1 MKRFILL
8 LVAAMTMVCGF
19 AQSDEPEKSSPSRD
33 TEIARRCLFMDIEGK
48 YYRNCV
54 VTLKS
59 TSPDYFITDKYKVK
73 VLVEDENGKKPA
85 EEFIDS
91 LDVKMRAKVFGRL
104 ELLEKHGSE
113 LGMPFSRHL
122 DDGVFEL
129 RTVVGN
135 NITRILYFFV
145 VGRRVILTHGFVKK
159 TRKTPAREIDR
170 AKKIR
175 EDWRRRNE

>member
-1 MKRFILL
+1 MFD
-8 LVAAMTMVCGF
+8 V
-19 AQSDEPEKSSPSRD
+19 D
-33 TEIARRCLFMDIEGK
+33 
-48 YYRNCV
+48 YY
-54 VTLKS
+54 
-59 TSPDYFITDKYKVK
+59 
-73 VLVEDENGKKPA
+73 EDENGKKPA

-104 ELLEKHGSE
+104 ELLEEHGSE
-113 LGMPFSRHL
+113 LDMPFSRHL
-122 DDGVFEL
+122 DDGIFEL

-175 EDWRRRNE
+175 EDWRKRNE

>member
-1 MKRFILL
+1 MFD
-8 LVAAMTMVCGF
+8 V
-19 AQSDEPEKSSPSRD
+19 D
-33 TEIARRCLFMDIEGK
+33 
-48 YYRNCV
+48 YY
-54 VTLKS
+54 
-59 TSPDYFITDKYKVK
+59 
-73 VLVEDENGKKPA
+73 EDENGKKPA

-104 ELLEKHGSE
+104 ELLEEHGSE

>member
-1 MKRFILL
+1 MFD
-8 LVAAMTMVCGF
+8 V
-19 AQSDEPEKSSPSRD
+19 D
-33 TEIARRCLFMDIEGK
+33 
-48 YYRNCV
+48 YY
-54 VTLKS
+54 
-59 TSPDYFITDKYKVK
+59 
-73 VLVEDENGKKPA
+73 EDENGEKPA

-104 ELLEKHGSE
+104 GLLEEHGSE

-122 DDGVFEL
+122 DDGIFEL
-129 RTVVGN
+129 RTVVGS

-170 AKKIR
+170 AKRIR
-175 EDWRRRNE
+175 EDWRKRNE

>member
-1 MKRFILL
+1 MFD
-8 LVAAMTMVCGF
+8 V
-19 AQSDEPEKSSPSRD
+19 D
-33 TEIARRCLFMDIEGK
+33 
-48 YYRNCV
+48 YY
-54 VTLKS
+54 
-59 TSPDYFITDKYKVK
+59 
-73 VLVEDENGKKPA
+73 EDENGKKPA

-104 ELLEKHGSE
+104 ELLEEHGAE

-122 DDGVFEL
+122 DDGIFEL

-145 VGRRVILTHGFVKK
+145 VGRHVILTHGFVKK

-170 AKKIR
+170 AKRIR
-175 EDWRRRNE
+175 EDWRKRNE